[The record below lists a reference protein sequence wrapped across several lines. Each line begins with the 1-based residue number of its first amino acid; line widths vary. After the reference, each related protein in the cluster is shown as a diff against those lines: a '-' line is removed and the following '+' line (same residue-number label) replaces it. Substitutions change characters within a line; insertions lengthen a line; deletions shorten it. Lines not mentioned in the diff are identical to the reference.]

1 MIAGQDK
8 ELKLLDK
15 ASKEFAKKELSPY
28 REENDKYPFG
38 PFFEP
43 ALKKAYEIEF
53 FHAAL
58 PESLGGIGQ
67 TMTALCLI
75 LYNICREDASM
86 GGIIFTHTASQ
97 EIMIVAGACDLLK
110 QTVAEKQDVK
120 DALIAFPVFNN
131 PSEIE
136 NTAIVEKK
144 NERYLLSG
152 NVEYTVVAGVAA
164 HALIPG
170 KISGQSGYSFFLI
183 NLSDSG
189 VKKSGPIHSLGL
201 HACPAVDL
209 NLQNVEGLLVGA
221 EGSGSLYFEQMAD
234 KMHAAAAAMSAGIMK
249 GSFSEAF
256 EYAKGRQQGGREIIN
271 WSEVRMILSGM
282 AIAVTNAEMM
292 ISRACQAI
300 DSREKGWQAY
310 SRASAISIQETACQ
324 VTTDGI
330 QLLGGVG
337 YMKDFGQEKRFRDA
351 KHIQALLGIA
361 PVKKIK
367 FIEKMIS

>member
-1 MIAGQDK
+1 MIAGSDK

-15 ASKEFAKKELSPY
+15 TSNEFAKKELAPF

-43 ALKKAYEIEF
+43 ALKKAFEIEF
-53 FHAAL
+53 FHATL
-58 PESLGGIGQ
+58 PEALGGIGQ
-67 TMTALCLI
+67 KMTALCVI

-86 GGIIFTHTASQ
+86 GGIIFTHAAAQ
-97 EIMIVAGACDLLK
+97 ELMLAAGADDLLK
-110 QTVAEKQDVK
+110 QIVANKKDVH

-136 NTAIVEKK
+136 NMAIAEKK
-144 NERYLLSG
+144 ADGYVLSG
-152 NVEYTVVAGVAA
+152 KIEYTVLAGIAA

-170 KISGQSGYSFFLI
+170 KIAGQAGYSFFLV
-183 NLSDSG
+183 NLSDAEIN
-189 VKKSGPIHSLGL
+189 KSNPVHSLGL

-209 NLQNVEGLLVGA
+209 TLTKVKGILVGK
-221 EGSGSLYFEQMAD
+221 EGMSADYFDQMAD
-234 KMHAAAAAMSAGIMK
+234 KMHVAAAAMSAGIMK
-249 GSFSEAF
+249 GSFIEAF

-271 WSEVRMILSGM
+271 WSEVRMILATM
-282 AIAVTNAEMM
+282 AIAVTNALMM
-292 ISRACQAI
+292 ISRACQAM
-300 DSREKGWQAY
+300 DSSEKGWQAC
-310 SRASAISIQETACQ
+310 SLAAAITIAEAATQA
-324 VTTDGI
+324 TTDGI

-361 PVKKIK
+361 PLKKIK
-367 FIEKMIS
+367 FIEKMIG

>member
-15 ASKEFAKKELSPY
+15 ASKEFAKKELAPT

-53 FHAAL
+53 FHATL

-67 TMTALCLI
+67 KMTALCVI
-75 LYNICREDASM
+75 LHNICREDASM
-86 GGIIFTHTASQ
+86 GGIIFTHAASQ
-97 EIMIVAGACDLLK
+97 EIMLAAGADDLLK
-110 QTVAEKQDVK
+110 QTVADKPDVK

-131 PSEIE
+131 PSEID
-136 NTAIVEKK
+136 NTAAVVKK
-144 NERYLLSG
+144 DNAYVLSG
-152 NVEYTVVAGVAA
+152 KVEYVVLGGIAA

-170 KISGQSGYSFFLI
+170 KIQNQPGYSFFLI

-189 VKKSGPIHSLGL
+189 IKKSGPIHSLGL

-209 NLQNVEGLLVGA
+209 SLQNVVGVLVGA
-221 EGSGSLYFEQMAD
+221 EGEGSLYFEQMAD
-234 KMHAAAAAMSAGIMK
+234 KLHAAAGTMSAGIMK
-249 GSFSEAF
+249 GSFTEAF
-256 EYAKGRQQGGREIIN
+256 EYTKGRQQGGREIIN
-271 WSEVRMILSGM
+271 WSEVRMILSGI
-282 AIAVTNAEMM
+282 AIAVANAEMM

-300 DSREKGWQAY
+300 DNEEKGWQAC
-310 SRASAISIQETACQ
+310 SRAAAITIAETACQ
-324 VTTDGI
+324 ATTDGI

-361 PVKKIK
+361 PMKKIR
-367 FIEKMIS
+367 FIEKMIN

>member
-1 MIAGQDK
+1 MIAGSDK

-15 ASKEFAKKELSPY
+15 TSNEFARKELAPN

-43 ALKKAYEIEF
+43 ALKKAFEIEF
-53 FHAAL
+53 FHATL
-58 PESLGGIGQ
+58 PEALGGIGQ
-67 TMTALCLI
+67 KMTALCVI

-86 GGIIFTHTASQ
+86 GGILFTHTAAQ
-97 EIMIVAGACDLLK
+97 ELLLAAGAGDLLNQIVSDK
-110 QTVAEKQDVK
+110 PDVH

-131 PSEIE
+131 PSEVE
-136 NTAIVEKK
+136 NMAMVEEKGDD
-144 NERYLLSG
+144 YILSG
-152 NVEYTVVAGVAA
+152 KVEYVVLGGIAA
-164 HALIPG
+164 QALIPG
-170 KISGQSGYSFFLI
+170 KIHGQAVYSFFLV
-183 NLSDSG
+183 NLSDAG
-189 VKKSGPIHSLGL
+189 VHKSGPVHSLGL

-209 NLQNVEGLLVGA
+209 SLNNVKGILAGKEGLGA
-221 EGSGSLYFEQMAD
+221 DYFEHMAD
-234 KMHAAAAAMSAGIMK
+234 KLHVAAGTMSAGIMK

-256 EYAKGRQQGGREIIN
+256 EYTKGRQQGGREIIN
-271 WSEVRMILSGM
+271 WSEVRMILATM
-282 AIAVTNAEMM
+282 ALSVTNAEMM

-300 DSREKGWQAY
+300 DSSEKGWQAC
-310 SRASAISIQETACQ
+310 SRAAAITIAETATQ

-361 PVKKIK
+361 PLKKIK
-367 FIEKMIS
+367 FIEKMIG